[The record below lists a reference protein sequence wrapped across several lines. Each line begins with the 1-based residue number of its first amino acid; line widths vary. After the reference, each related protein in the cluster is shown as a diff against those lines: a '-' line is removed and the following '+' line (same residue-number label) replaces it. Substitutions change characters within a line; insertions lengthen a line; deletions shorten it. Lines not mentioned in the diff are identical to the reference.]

1 MAFLGLYNEVTR
13 VSTEPITVPTAA
25 VLAHVLHLLM
35 YRLRMYV
42 PTVPN
47 TVPTVRARATP
58 TAVQ

>member
-47 TVPTVRARATP
+47 LSLIHI
-58 TAVQ
+58 